1 MPLSGQPL
9 PMRCYVYKSPRRAET
24 YVYLVRRD
32 EFDLLPAALREPLGA
47 LQFVMELD
55 LSPPRK
61 LAREDVEVVRGNLA
75 AHGVHVQFPPSA
87 VLVPDVDGP
96 DGRG

>member
-1 MPLSGQPL
+1 
-9 PMRCYVYKSPRRAET
+9 MRCYVYKSPRRVET
-24 YVYLVRRD
+24 YVYFAQRD
-32 EFDLLPAALREPLGA
+32 DFQRLPEALRAPLGA

-61 LAREDVEVVRGNLA
+61 LAREDADVVRGNLA

-87 VLVPDVDGP
+87 VLVPDVDGR
-96 DGRG
+96 DGDD